1 MSNRR
6 TFAIISHPDAG
17 KTTLTEKLLLQG
29 GAIHLAGE
37 VKARGAARR
46 ARSDWMKI
54 EQQRGISVTSSVMTF
69 ERDGITFNLL
79 DTPGHED
86 FSEDTYRTLTAVDSA
101 IMVIDAAKGIE
112 PQTRKLF
119 EVCRLRSVPII
130 TFVNKVDREGRSVF
144 ETLDEVAD
152 ALALDVV
159 PMSWPIGMGGVFQG
173 VLDFATDTISR
184 PEGDSREFLGKVTP
198 AEDIPAEIADEIE
211 LAQGGYPSF
220 DLEAYRHGDMTP
232 VYFGSALKNF
242 GVAELIDAIARFAPP
257 PRPQPSE
264 QGTIQPE
271 NKEVTGFIFK
281 VQANMDPQHRDRI
294 AFMRLVSGTFK
305 RGMKLIPSALGKPVA
320 IHSPILF
327 FAQDRE
333 LADTAEPG
341 DIIGIPNH
349 GTLRVGDTLSETN
362 KVRFTGLPNFAPEI
376 LRRVALKDPTK
387 TKQLRKAL
395 DDLSEEGV
403 IQVFYPEL
411 GGQWIVGVVGQLQL
425 DVLIS
430 RLEAEYKVAA
440 VLEASPFDTARWL
453 KGSEAAL
460 RQFTDINKS
469 NLAKDRDGDPVFM
482 ARSAWDVGYQQERN
496 PELVQMIQQKMFTFE
511 DLVTIDAAGLQRE
524 GRRAAHDRPD
534 AVADGLQERTGSRG
548 WHLQLGAA
556 AHALQGHQ
564 QPPAP
569 AVRGF
574 LRKRVFH
581 DCGREHRAGL
591 PDQPGQAQSCEQQA
605 RER

>member
-37 VKARGAARR
+37 VKARGQARR

-69 ERDGITFNLL
+69 EKDGITFNLL

-119 EVCRLRSVPII
+119 EVCRMRSVPII
-130 TFVNKVDREGRSVF
+130 TFVNKVDREGRSPF

-159 PMSWPIGMGGVFQG
+159 PMAWPVGLGGQFQG
-173 VLDFATDTISR
+173 VLDFGTGLISR
-184 PEGDSREFLGKVTP
+184 PEGDSREFQGKREKAELP
-198 AEDIPAEIADEIE
+198 ADIADEVE
-211 LAQGGYPSF
+211 LARGGYPEF
-220 DLEAYRHGDMTP
+220 DIEAYRHGDLTP

-257 PRPQPSE
+257 PRPQASE
-264 QGTIQPE
+264 QGTIDPT
-271 NKEVTGFIFK
+271 NPEVTGFVFK

-294 AFMRLVSGTFK
+294 AFMRLVSGTFR
-305 RGMKLIPSALGKPVA
+305 RGMKLIPSGLGKPIAV
-320 IHSPILF
+320 HSPILF

-333 LADTAEPG
+333 IADSAEAG

-349 GTLRVGDTLSETN
+349 GTLRVGDTLSEKN
-362 KVRFTGLPNFAPEI
+362 EIRFTGLPNFAPEI
-376 LRRVALKDPTK
+376 LRRVVLKDPTK

-403 IQVFYPEL
+403 IQVFYPEI

-425 DVLIS
+425 EVLVS
-430 RLEAEYKVAA
+430 RLEAEYKVEAA
-440 VLEASPFDTARWL
+440 LEPAPFDTARWV
-453 KGSEAAL
+453 KGSDAAL
-460 RQFTDINKS
+460 RSFTDFNKS
-469 NLAKDRDGDPVFM
+469 NLAKDRDGDPVFL
-482 ARSAWDVGYQQERN
+482 ARSSWDVGYQQEKN
-496 PELVQMIQQKMFTFE
+496 P
-511 DLVTIDAAGLQRE
+511 DLVFSATK
-524 GRRAAHDRPD
+524 
-534 AVADGLQERTGSRG
+534 ER
-548 WHLQLGAA
+548 
-556 AHALQGHQ
+556 
-564 QPPAP
+564 
-569 AVRGF
+569 
-574 LRKRVFH
+574 
-581 DCGREHRAGL
+581 
-591 PDQPGQAQSCEQQA
+591 
-605 RER
+605 